1 MNLTEQYEQIRKKE
15 FYFRGIKLTPLQ
27 IKLLKTLR
35 EKARTGDLVIP
46 EDEGYG
52 RGSGK
57 TTVLVKLAE
66 ELGAPL
72 IEPNLFLA
80 NELQKRYPGVPVYSA
95 SEVRSRLMDAP
106 RTDLAIID
114 EGVDPM
120 AVLEVVPR
128 ITGVTNHH
136 IAGNVLMHRVVHTET
151 ESRRRD

>member
-1 MNLTEQYEQIRKKE
+1 MNLVEQYEQIRKKE

-35 EKARTGDLVIP
+35 EKTRTGDLVIP

-95 SEVRSRLMDAP
+95 SEVRSRLVRSQD
-106 RTDLAIID
+106 RSC
-114 EGVDPM
+114 
-120 AVLEVVPR
+120 
-128 ITGVTNHH
+128 HH
-136 IAGNVLMHRVVHTET
+136 
-151 ESRRRD
+151 RRRRRSDGGA